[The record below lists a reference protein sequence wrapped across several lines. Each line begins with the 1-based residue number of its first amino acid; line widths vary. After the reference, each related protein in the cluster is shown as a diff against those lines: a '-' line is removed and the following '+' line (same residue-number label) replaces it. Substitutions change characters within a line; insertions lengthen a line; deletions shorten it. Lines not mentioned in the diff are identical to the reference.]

1 MIPSVRAPRQ
11 EDADRREENVE
22 CWWLDEMRLLMAIL
36 NEDIQIIR
44 GLPRRQ
50 ERGERCRELICNELL
65 SVISPLSDEVRRRI
79 TWLST
84 CGHLQTSVISI
95 IWSVSASLAPH
106 VGPVTTN
113 IVPALQRLL
122 LHIIT
127 IRCWSCQS
135 SPPLHTITTH
145 CPATHSL
152 KVCLSPQSRGGDNL
166 RAIQIPTQPLLSSP
180 LRVLCDRS
188 WKELQLG

>member
-1 MIPSVRAPRQ
+1 MIPSVRALRQ
-11 EDADRREENVE
+11 EDADRGEENV
-22 CWWLDEMRLLMAIL
+22 DEMRWRYWWRYWMRTYKLSGDYPG
-36 NEDIQIIR
+36 EK
-44 GLPRRQ
+44 
-50 ERGERCRELICNELL
+50 ERGERCREVICNELL
-65 SVISPLSDEVRRRI
+65 SVISPLSDEVRRTI

-127 IRCWSCQS
+127 IRCSSCHS
-135 SPPLHTITTH
+135 SPPLYTITAH
-145 CPATHSL
+145 CPAAYSL